1 MRRALRWAGR
11 LLAAALVLAG
21 IAAVTAWTLLRGSL
35 PQLDGSVTAAALHA
49 PATVERDAAGS
60 VTVQAADRG
69 ELAWTVG
76 YVHAQERY
84 FEMDLMRRRAAGE
97 LAELFGEAAV
107 PLDRDARVHRMR
119 ARLGAAL
126 QGLPAGQR
134 DQLDRYRDGVNA
146 GLQAL
151 RVRSFPYLLTG
162 TMPAP
167 WRSEDSLLVIA
178 AMFFDLQDAGNARE
192 LGLARLHAALSGP
205 AYRFVTASG
214 GGWDAPLAGPPL
226 RWPALPTPAEL
237 DLRTIAPAAASAD
250 PPSQETPGSNA
261 FAVAGALA
269 GGPALIANDMHLGLR
284 VPNIWFRARFVY
296 PDPRR
301 AGRNVDVSGVSL
313 PGVPAIVAGS
323 NGRVAWG
330 FTNSYGDFA
339 DWVRVAI
346 DEADPDRYR
355 SADGWA
361 TVTTVRETIAVRGAA
376 DVALDVRETAWG
388 PLLAND
394 ADGTPLALAWTAHR
408 PGAIDAGLFALDT
421 AETVDEA
428 VAIAQSSGIPAQN
441 FIVGDRAGHI
451 AWTIAGRIPRRNG
464 GYDASLP
471 SDWSQPD
478 VGWDGWIE
486 AAQHPLIADPPWQR
500 IWSGNQRMVESPWL
514 DVLGDGGYDL
524 GVRAMRIRDDLDA
537 RDRFSPQDM
546 LAIQLD
552 DQATLLET
560 WKQALARQL
569 EAMATG
575 PDRDA
580 LRAALDSWTGK
591 AEPGS
596 VGYRVVRAWR
606 EEVIEAV
613 RGGFTAAVRTRFP
626 DFVLPRLN
634 QFEHA
639 VAALLL
645 YRPAHLLP
653 PGHANWDTLLG
664 DAARRVAARLGAEP
678 GGISAR
684 TWGERNTTRIRHP
697 LSRALPAFLGRW
709 LDMPSQAL
717 PGDNHMPRVQGPS
730 FGASERFAVSPGAE
744 QHGYLHMPG
753 GQSGHPL
760 SPFYGAGHAD
770 WARGTPTPFLP
781 GPARHR
787 LSFEPVPR

>member
-1 MRRALRWAGR
+1 MRRALRWTGR
-11 LLAAALVLAG
+11 VLAAAVVLSG
-21 IAAVTAWTLLRGSL
+21 IAAVAVWTLLRGSL
-35 PQLDGSVTAAALHA
+35 PQLDGSVAAAALHA
-49 PATVERDAAGS
+49 PATVERDAAGT
-60 VTVQAADRG
+60 VTVRAADRG
-69 ELAWTVG
+69 DLAWTIG
-76 YVHAQERY
+76 YVHAQERG
-84 FEMDLMRRRAAGE
+84 FEMDLMRRSAAGE
-97 LAELFGEAAV
+97 LAELFGGAAV

-119 ARLGAAL
+119 ARLATAL
-126 QGLPAGQR
+126 DRLPAEQK

-151 RVRSFPYLLTG
+151 RVRPFPYLLTG
-162 TMPAP
+162 TAPAP
-167 WRSEDSLLVIA
+167 WRSEDSLLVVA

-192 LGLARLHAALSGP
+192 LGLSRLHAALSEP

-237 DLRTIAPAAASAD
+237 DLRTIAPAAATAD

-301 AGRNVDVSGVSL
+301 AGRDVDVSGVSL

-346 DEADPDRYR
+346 DQADPDRYR

-361 TVTTVRETIAVRGAA
+361 PVTAFRETIAVHGAD
-376 DVALDVRETAWG
+376 DVTLEVRETAWG
-388 PLLAND
+388 PLLASD
-394 ADGTPLALAWTAHR
+394 VDGTPLALAWAAHR
-408 PGAIDAGLFALDT
+408 PGAIDLGLLALDT

-451 AWTIAGRIPRRNG
+451 AWTIAGRIPKRST

-471 SDWSQPD
+471 SDWSAPG

-486 AAQHPLIADPPWQR
+486 PAQHPLIADPPWQR

-524 GVRAMRIRDDLDA
+524 GVRAMRIRDDLQA
-537 RDRFSPQDM
+537 RERFSPQDM

-552 DQATLLET
+552 DQATLLEP
-560 WKQALARQL
+560 WKEALARQL
-569 EAMATG
+569 DAMAAG

-580 LRAALDSWTGK
+580 LRAALAGWTGK
-591 AEPGS
+591 ADVDS
-596 VGYRVVRAWR
+596 VGYRIVRAWR
-606 EEVIEAV
+606 EDVIETV
-613 RGGFTAAVRTRFP
+613 RGGIASAVRTRFP

-639 VAALLL
+639 VSALLL

-653 PGHANWDTLLG
+653 SGHASWDALLG
-664 DAARRVAARLGAEP
+664 DAALRVAAGFEAES
-678 GGISAR
+678 GGIAAR
-684 TWGERNTTRIRHP
+684 TWGERNTSRIRHP

-709 LDMPSQAL
+709 LDMPAQPL
-717 PGDNHMPRVQGPS
+717 PGDSHMPRVQGRS

-744 QHGYLHMPG
+744 QDGYLHMPG

-770 WARGTPTPFLP
+770 WASGTPTPFLP
-781 GPARHR
+781 GPSRYR
-787 LSFEPVPR
+787 LKFEPAAR